1 MRNVTTRE
9 TVPCAYVTK
18 GKQRI
23 KQFNQ
28 TVYLNNGDEFEIE
41 LFNPTTNKVLAQ
53 IELNGKSIGAG
64 IVLRPGERVFL
75 ERYIETARKFLF
87 ETYTVNGN
95 NSEVQ
100 QAIALNGLVN
110 VKFYGEYV
118 NFYIPPV
125 YYNSSPSIDWNYHN
139 TKTFD
144 NCDFNLSDNWNV
156 NTSFNQPS
164 GRGSSASAFFSS
176 STTNASTNSGASTFT
191 SSVNYA
197 DTSKSTG
204 KPNMKLK
211 KFQSPGIYLV
221 EKDESRIE
229 TGRIE
234 KGSAS
239 SQTFKYDDTQFNSYW
254 SWASEW
260 KILPKSQK
268 PVTSEE
274 LNALWCGNCGARKGK
289 GKFCQF
295 CGANHWIVK

>member
-1 MRNVTTRE
+1 MKNVTTRE

-23 KQFNQ
+23 KQFDK

-87 ETYTVNGN
+87 ETYTVNGD

-100 QAIALNGLVN
+100 KAIALNGLVS
-110 VKFYGEYV
+110 VKFYGESIS
-118 NFYIPPV
+118 FYNPPI
-125 YYNSSPSIDWNYHN
+125 YYKSYPSIDWNYHN
-139 TKTFD
+139 SGTFNYSNCCATLDCCD
-144 NCDFNLSDNWNV
+144 NNSKSIGA
-156 NTSFNQPS
+156 T
-164 GRGSSASAFFSS
+164 GGASSSKSYTEKKDTIAFFSS
-176 STTNASTNSGASTFT
+176 SVSNATASAASATFT
-191 SSVNYA
+191 SSANVNY
-197 DTSKSTG
+197 DED
-204 KPNMKLK
+204 M
-211 KFQSPGIYLV
+211 
-221 EKDESRIE
+221 EDERDESKIE

-239 SQTFKYDDTQFNSYW
+239 NQTFQFDDTQFNTYW
-254 SWASEW
+254 SWSSDW
-260 KILPKSQK
+260 KILPRSQK

-274 LNALWCGNCGARKGK
+274 LNTLWCGNCGAKKGK

-295 CGANHWIVK
+295 CGANHWVIK